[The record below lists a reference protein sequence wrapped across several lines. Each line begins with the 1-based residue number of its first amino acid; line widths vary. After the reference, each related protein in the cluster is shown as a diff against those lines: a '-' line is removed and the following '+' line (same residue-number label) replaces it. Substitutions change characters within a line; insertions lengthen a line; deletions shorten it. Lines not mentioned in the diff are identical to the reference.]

1 MSEKHPDPDPD
12 DPGHVPGLEP
22 GGQVPPGETPPGED
36 STAGAGPDERHN
48 PAKGWSKAPVIVLA
62 VIVAVFLVYF
72 LAWAIEL

>member
-1 MSEKHPDPDPD
+1 MDENDPEDPR
-12 DPGHVPGLEP
+12 HSPGLEP

-48 PAKGWSKAPVIVLA
+48 PAKGWAKTPVIILA
-62 VIVAVFLVYF
+62 LLVAVFFIYF